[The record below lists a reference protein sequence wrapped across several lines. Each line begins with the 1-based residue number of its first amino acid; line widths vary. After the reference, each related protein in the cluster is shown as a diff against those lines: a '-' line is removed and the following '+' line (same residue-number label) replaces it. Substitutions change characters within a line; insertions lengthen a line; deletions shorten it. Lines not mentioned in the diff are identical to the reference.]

1 MEESLANKWQ
11 GLLLLE
17 SSTIQDAIHLLEKT
31 ALRIVMIVDSFGN
44 LIGTIS
50 DGDVRRG
57 ILRGIE
63 LNQSVLQVVEKN
75 ALVVPPG
82 IGREMIIQLM
92 SVNKIH
98 QIPIVDG
105 SNKVL
110 GIHLWDEINRLESVE
125 NLMVIM
131 AGGRGTRLYPQ
142 TQNCPKPMLHIAGK
156 PILEH
161 IIEKA
166 KTEGFRNF
174 AISIFYLGDQIES
187 HFGNGESLGVRIS
200 YIRETMALG
209 TAGALG
215 LLKNL
220 SDQPIIVTNGD
231 VLADLRYT
239 DILEFHKN
247 YSAAATMAVK
257 SHEMQ
262 NPFGEVETRGVEIV
276 GYEEKPIYR
285 SHINAGVYAINFEL
299 LKLVPPSIKFDMP
312 ELFEKARLSNY
323 RTIAYPVH
331 EKWMDVGRPEELLTA
346 NDFKKK

>member
-142 TQNCPKPMLHIAGK
+142 TQNCPKPMLEINNK
-156 PILEH
+156 PILE
-161 IIEKA
+161 IILEQCIDSGLKNFYFSVLPVNRFWSILLR
-166 KTEGFRNF
+166 KQRLKDF
-174 AISIFYLGDQIES
+174 AILLFQFSI
-187 HFGNGESLGVRIS
+187 
-200 YIRETMALG
+200 
-209 TAGALG
+209 
-215 LLKNL
+215 
-220 SDQPIIVTNGD
+220 
-231 VLADLRYT
+231 
-239 DILEFHKN
+239 
-247 YSAAATMAVK
+247 
-257 SHEMQ
+257 
-262 NPFGEVETRGVEIV
+262 
-276 GYEEKPIYR
+276 
-285 SHINAGVYAINFEL
+285 
-299 LKLVPPSIKFDMP
+299 
-312 ELFEKARLSNY
+312 
-323 RTIAYPVH
+323 
-331 EKWMDVGRPEELLTA
+331 
-346 NDFKKK
+346 

>member
-1 MEESLANKWQ
+1 VEESLVNKWR

-31 ALRIVMIVDSFGN
+31 ALRIVMVVDPIGN
-44 LIGTIS
+44 LIGTVS

-63 LNQSVLQVVEKN
+63 LNQSVSQVVEKN

-98 QIPIVDG
+98 QIPIVDD

-110 GIHLWDEINRLESVE
+110 GIHLWDEINRSESIE

-166 KTEGFRNF
+166 KNEGFCNF
-174 AISIFYLGDQIES
+174 AISFFAARRCFFNCSQILYS
-187 HFGNGESLGVRIS
+187 SCSQSLSAI
-200 YIRETMALG
+200 
-209 TAGALG
+209 
-215 LLKNL
+215 LL
-220 SDQPIIVTNGD
+220 SSSID
-231 VLADLRYT
+231 R
-239 DILEFHKN
+239 
-247 YSAAATMAVK
+247 K
-257 SHEMQ
+257 S
-262 NPFGEVETRGVEIV
+262 VV
-276 GYEEKPIYR
+276 
-285 SHINAGVYAINFEL
+285 
-299 LKLVPPSIKFDMP
+299 
-312 ELFEKARLSNY
+312 
-323 RTIAYPVH
+323 
-331 EKWMDVGRPEELLTA
+331 
-346 NDFKKK
+346 